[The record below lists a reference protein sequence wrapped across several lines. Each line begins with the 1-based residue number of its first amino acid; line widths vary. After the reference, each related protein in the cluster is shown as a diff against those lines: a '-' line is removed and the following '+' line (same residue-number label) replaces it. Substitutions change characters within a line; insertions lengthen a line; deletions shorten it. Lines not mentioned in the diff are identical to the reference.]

1 MCLESN
7 GHGQL
12 PLKTVR
18 KLMMVPKNSK
28 DIVNYFESA
37 KTVVHEKVFTKKRK
51 ERERGRRGGGE
62 RKRQRQRE
70 KRQRQS
76 QRYYLTLLQ
85 DDSPYIEVSE
95 FTEEIYMN
103 LIDTLLQNRGPD
115 LDVLKKEW

>member
-62 RKRQRQRE
+62 KETKTERE
-70 KRQRQS
+70 KAETKS
-76 QRYYLTLLQ
+76 
-85 DDSPYIEVSE
+85 EVLSHTITGR
-95 FTEEIYMN
+95 FSIH
-103 LIDTLLQNRGPD
+103 
-115 LDVLKKEW
+115 

>member
-37 KTVVHEKVFTKKRK
+37 KTVVHEKVFTKERK
-51 ERERGRRGGGE
+51 ERERRGE
-62 RKRQRQRE
+62 EKETKTERE
-70 KRQRQS
+70 KAETKS
-76 QRYYLTLLQ
+76 
-85 DDSPYIEVSE
+85 EVLSHTITGR
-95 FTEEIYMN
+95 FSIH
-103 LIDTLLQNRGPD
+103 
-115 LDVLKKEW
+115 

>member
-51 ERERGRRGGGE
+51 EREGEKGGGRERDKDRE
-62 RKRQRQRE
+62 RKGRDKVRGTISHYYRTILHTLKFQSSP
-70 KRQRQS
+70 KR
-76 QRYYLTLLQ
+76 YT
-85 DDSPYIEVSE
+85 
-95 FTEEIYMN
+95 
-103 LIDTLLQNRGPD
+103 
-115 LDVLKKEW
+115 

>member
-37 KTVVHEKVFTKKRK
+37 KTVVHEKVFTKERK
-51 ERERGRRGGGE
+51 ERKRGRE
-62 RKRQRQRE
+62 KETKTERE
-70 KRQRQS
+70 KAETKS
-76 QRYYLTLLQ
+76 
-85 DDSPYIEVSE
+85 EVLSHTITGR
-95 FTEEIYMN
+95 FSIH
-103 LIDTLLQNRGPD
+103 
-115 LDVLKKEW
+115 

>member
-37 KTVVHEKVFTKKRK
+37 KTVVHEKVFTKERK
-51 ERERGRRGGGE
+51 ESERGREREGGKE
-62 RKRQRQRE
+62 RDKDRKRKGRDKVRDTISYYYRTIPHTLKFQSSP
-70 KRQRQS
+70 KR
-76 QRYYLTLLQ
+76 YT
-85 DDSPYIEVSE
+85 
-95 FTEEIYMN
+95 
-103 LIDTLLQNRGPD
+103 
-115 LDVLKKEW
+115 